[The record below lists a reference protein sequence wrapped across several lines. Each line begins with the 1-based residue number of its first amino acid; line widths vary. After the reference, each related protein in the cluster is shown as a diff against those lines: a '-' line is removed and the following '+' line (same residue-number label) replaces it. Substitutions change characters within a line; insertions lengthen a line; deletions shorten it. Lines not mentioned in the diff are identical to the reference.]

1 MSNLNNQTTPDIQM
15 IWQCYGQNPQPF
27 LLLRSET
34 NENGTQKLQAVY
46 GNQAFYALTKSD
58 PTTLEGTPYQVLFQ
72 DNTLQHT
79 EQLLAIATEG
89 GSIQI
94 QLSNQ
99 SIDNLTIRAFQLMP
113 GFCGC
118 LLSQDSQP
126 DIYTELEKLD
136 ENLSGGLL
144 VIENASPYRLL
155 YINQFL
161 YLLLGYGTMAELQ
174 DESESATIY
183 SFIHPEDLE
192 KAKEAL
198 HSMTDIGFAHCVLR
212 VQKKNADYLWLSL
225 RGKCRMLAGVPVLIL
240 TAHEIGNE
248 IETIQLEGN
257 ISHQVNLNLAAQ
269 YYALYYLEAAS
280 GHYRLVFHD
289 SRLEQPHIPTEGDHI
304 LATRKYLEELVHP
317 DDREKLLRLT
327 NVRELIRCSRQ
338 CGNCRVLNVQF
349 RRKCGG
355 VYEWVEMYLSI
366 NAADR
371 PEQRLVTLAFRNI
384 HEEKLAELAHRYL
397 DVIAYAIADTY
408 DAVLEYDTR
417 CNSLFELQ
425 MTDDG
430 LRRSQRCRAS
440 SEVVTQMAKECIHP
454 DDMNAFLE
462 EFHPDRF
469 KKLSKGQA
477 ITREY
482 RRHCPDGRYHWCS
495 YSMRCFMQNG
505 RKLYILF
512 VKDIHETKM
521 RVLQQQAEL
530 RQAIVEAEQRA
541 LEKTQQLFTY
551 YGKTIELMSSVV
563 EYRSLES
570 GEHVKRI
577 KNYTK
582 ELLQAAI
589 DLYPEQHLTAE
600 KIQSI
605 TEASALHD
613 VGKIGV
619 PDGILLKP
627 GRLTKDEFEVMKRHT
642 LIGSDIAKEI
652 PFVAER
658 KAEYNYG
665 YNIARYHHER
675 FDGKGYPEGLQ
686 GDQIPFCAQIVA
698 IADVFDALTTK
709 RVYKDA
715 YSKEKAYEM
724 IMNGEC
730 GTFAPKMLECFAR
743 VRERF
748 NKLVQTDH

>member
-1 MSNLNNQTTPDIQM
+1 MSNQKEQMEPDISM
-15 IWQCYGQNPQPF
+15 ILQCYERNPQPF
-27 LLLRSET
+27 LLLRSEKK
-34 NENGTQKLQAVY
+34 ENGTQELQAVY
-46 GNQAFYALTKSD
+46 GNPAFFTLIHTGPAV
-58 PTTLEGTPYQVLFQ
+58 LEGMLYQELLQ
-72 DNTLQHT
+72 DQSEAHRA
-79 EQLLAIATEG
+79 QLLAAAEQGTSVLLELPEHPAGYLMLQGFRIA
-89 GSIQI
+89 
-94 QLSNQ
+94 
-99 SIDNLTIRAFQLMP
+99 P
-113 GFCGC
+113 GLCGC
-118 LLSQDSQP
+118 LLSCTQKP
-126 DIYTELEKLD
+126 PIYADLERLE
-136 ENLSGGLL
+136 ENLNCGLL
-144 VIENASPYRLL
+144 IMENTPSQRVL
-155 YINQFL
+155 YVNQFL
-161 YLLLGYGTMAELQ
+161 YLLLGYGSLAELQ
-174 DESESATIY
+174 ERTESASLY
-183 SFIHPEDLE
+183 HFIHPEDRDKLS
-192 KAKEAL
+192 EAL
-198 HSMTDIGFAHCVLR
+198 ECIRDTGIAHCVIR
-212 VQKKNADYLWLSL
+212 IQKKNNGFLWLSV
-225 RGKCRMLAGVPVLIL
+225 RGKCRVLGETPVLIL

-371 PEQRLVTLAFRNI
+371 PEKRLVTLAFRNI

-440 SEVVTQMAKECIHP
+440 SEVVTQMARECIHP

-482 RRHCPDGRYHWCS
+482 RRLYPDGSYRWCS
-495 YSMRCFMQNG
+495 YGMHCFEQ
-505 RKLYILF
+505 RSKKLYILF
-512 VKDIHETKM
+512 VKDIHAERTQ
-521 RVLQQQAEL
+521 VLQQQQAL
-530 RQAIVEAEQRA
+530 RQAAEEAEKRA
-541 LEKTQQLFTY
+541 MEKTQQLFTY

-577 KNYTK
+577 KAYTR
-582 ELLQAAI
+582 ELLRAAI
-589 DLYPEQHLTAE
+589 DLYPEQQLTEE
-600 KIQSI
+600 KIRSI

-619 PDGILLKP
+619 PDDILLKP
-627 GRLTKDEFEVMKRHT
+627 GKLTSEEFEIMKRHT

-658 KAEYNYG
+658 KDEYNYG

-675 FDGKGYPEGLQ
+675 YDGRGYPEGLR
-686 GDQIPFCAQIVA
+686 GEEIPFCAQIVA
-698 IADVFDALTTK
+698 IADVFDALTTN
-709 RVYKDA
+709 RVYKDD
-715 YSKEKAYEM
+715 YTKEKAYEM
-724 IMNGEC
+724 ILDGQC
-730 GTFAPKMLECFAR
+730 GVFAPKMLECFTR

-748 NKLVQTDH
+748 NQLVQQES

>member
-1 MSNLNNQTTPDIQM
+1 MSNLNNQTAPDIQM

-79 EQLLAIATEG
+79 DQLLAIATEG

-144 VIENASPYRLL
+144 VIENASPYRPL

-269 YYALYYLEAAS
+269 YYALYYLETAS

-327 NVRELIRCSRQ
+327 NVRELIRYSRQ

-371 PEQRLVTLAFRNI
+371 PEKRLVTLAFRNI

-440 SEVVTQMAKECIHP
+440 SEVVTQMARECIHP

-482 RRHCPDGRYHWCS
+482 RRHCPDGKYHWCS

-521 RVLQQQAEL
+521 RVQQQKAEL
-530 RQAIVEAEQRA
+530 RQAIVEA
-541 LEKTQQLFTY
+541 
-551 YGKTIELMSSVV
+551 
-563 EYRSLES
+563 
-570 GEHVKRI
+570 
-577 KNYTK
+577 
-582 ELLQAAI
+582 
-589 DLYPEQHLTAE
+589 
-600 KIQSI
+600 
-605 TEASALHD
+605 
-613 VGKIGV
+613 
-619 PDGILLKP
+619 
-627 GRLTKDEFEVMKRHT
+627 
-642 LIGSDIAKEI
+642 
-652 PFVAER
+652 
-658 KAEYNYG
+658 
-665 YNIARYHHER
+665 
-675 FDGKGYPEGLQ
+675 
-686 GDQIPFCAQIVA
+686 
-698 IADVFDALTTK
+698 
-709 RVYKDA
+709 
-715 YSKEKAYEM
+715 
-724 IMNGEC
+724 
-730 GTFAPKMLECFAR
+730 
-743 VRERF
+743 
-748 NKLVQTDH
+748 

>member
-1 MSNLNNQTTPDIQM
+1 MSNQNYQAAPDMHM

-27 LLLRSET
+27 LLLRREGDT
-34 NENGTQKLQAVY
+34 NGAPALLAVY
-46 GNQAFYALTKSD
+46 GNRAFYALTKAD
-58 PTTLEGTPYQVLFQ
+58 PTTLEGTAYQALLRDDTAIHRDQLLEVAQNGGSAQIRLSDPFTGEV
-72 DNTLQHT
+72 TLQGF
-79 EQLLAIATEG
+79 QIA
-89 GSIQI
+89 
-94 QLSNQ
+94 
-99 SIDNLTIRAFQLMP
+99 P
-113 GFCGC
+113 GLCGC
-118 LLSQDSQP
+118 LLTQVSQP
-126 DIYTELEKLD
+126 DVYDELEQLD
-136 ENLSGGLL
+136 DMLSGGLL
-144 VIENASPYRLL
+144 VIESAPPYRLL
-155 YINQFL
+155 YVNQYL
-161 YLLLGYGTMAELQ
+161 YLLLGYGSMTQLQEEAEGF
-174 DESESATIY
+174 DVHRY
-183 SFIHPEDLE
+183 IHPEDWE
-192 KAKEAL
+192 KL
-198 HSMTDIGFAHCVLR
+198 RDSMHSMASTGIAHCVLR
-212 VQKKNADYLWLSL
+212 VQKKNESYLWLSL
-225 RGKCRMLAGVPVLIL
+225 RGKHRVLAGVPVLIL
-240 TAHEIGNE
+240 TAHEIGSE
-248 IETIQLEGN
+248 IETIRTESSIN
-257 ISHQVNLNLAAQ
+257 HQVNLNLSAQ

-289 SRLEQPHIPTEGDHI
+289 ARLEKPEIPAEGDHI

-317 DDREKLLRLT
+317 DDREKLLRFT
-327 NVRELIRCSRQ
+327 NVRELIRCARQ

-371 PEQRLVTLAFRNI
+371 PEKRLVTLAFRNI

-397 DVIAYAIADTY
+397 DVIAYAIADSY
-408 DAVLEYDTR
+408 ESVLEYDTR
-417 CNSLFELQ
+417 SNSLFALQ
-425 MTDDG
+425 MSDDG
-430 LRRSQRCRAS
+430 LHRSKRCRAS
-440 SEVVTQMAKECIHP
+440 SEIITQMAKECLHP
-454 DDMNAFLE
+454 EDVEPFLVD
-462 EFHPDRF
+462 FHPDRF
-469 KKLSKGQA
+469 KQLSKGQA
-477 ITREY
+477 ITQEY
-482 RRHCPDGRYHWCS
+482 RRYCPDGSYRWCS
-495 YSMRCFMQNG
+495 YSMHCFIQNG
-505 RKLYILF
+505 KKLYILF
-512 VKDIHETKM
+512 IKDIHEAKM
-521 RVLQQQAEL
+521 RVLRQQAEL
-530 RQAIVEAEQRA
+530 RKAAQEAEQRA
-541 LEKTQQLFTY
+541 LEKTHQLFTY

-589 DLYPEQHLTAE
+589 DLYPEQNLTAE

-619 PDGILLKP
+619 PDDILLKP

-658 KAEYNYG
+658 KDEYNYG

-675 FDGKGYPEGLQ
+675 FDGRGYPEGLR

-709 RVYKDA
+709 RVYKEA

-724 IMNGEC
+724 ILNGEC
-730 GTFAPKMLECFAR
+730 GIFAPKMLECFAR

-748 NKLVQTDH
+748 NRLVQPEL